1 MGTDPDRA
9 TTNGPAAAG
18 PADPPATRAS
28 LAVLLAC
35 LVAVAVVPGGVVG
48 AVGTADGPVA
58 GEGANSSEGAAE
70 REVGPLTEC
79 FAGEGYPLA
88 IGDPPATIDA
98 LVHVSVLTDPRA
110 GDEFGVELAG
120 TLEGDPVVTL
130 AAGVRLDAP
139 GLIATG
145 IDPFAAFDLLYT
157 YELRLPMFDGGID
170 ETTYGEDRPPV
181 GSAAGAVPC

>member
-1 MGTDPDRA
+1 MGRKSDPRPGDDRDEEPA
-9 TTNGPAAAG
+9 EGTGAAASG
-18 PADPPATRAS
+18 RS
-28 LAVLLAC
+28 LITVCLCLLVVTAI
-35 LVAVAVVPGGVVG
+35 VPGV
-48 AVGTADGPVA
+48 ASGTPA
-58 GEGANSSEGAAE
+58 GSSEGTTGATGATD

-98 LVHVSVLTDPRA
+98 LVHVSVLTDPAA

-120 TLEGDPVVTL
+120 TLDGEPIVTL

-139 GLIATG
+139 GLVATG

-157 YELRLPMFDGGID
+157 YELRLPMFDGTIG
-170 ETTYGEDRPPV
+170 ETTYEEDGPPV
-181 GSAAGAVPC
+181 GSAAGTVPC

>member
-1 MGTDPDRA
+1 MGRETGLRRTDEGSTSA
-9 TTNGPAAAG
+9 TTIGRSLGSVCLCLGLLVTAAIVPG
-18 PADPPATRAS
+18 
-28 LAVLLAC
+28 
-35 LVAVAVVPGGVVG
+35 VAVG
-48 AVGTADGPVA
+48 APAEPH
-58 GEGANSSEGAAE
+58 EGAGATD

-98 LVHVSVLTDPRA
+98 LVHVSVLTDPAA

-120 TLEGDPVVTL
+120 TLDGEAIVTL

-139 GLIATG
+139 GLVATG
-145 IDPFAAFDLLYT
+145 IDPFAAFDLLYA
-157 YELRLPMFDGGID
+157 YELRLPMFDGTIG
-170 ETTYGEDRPPV
+170 ETTYEEDRPPV